1 MKKLLNQK
9 GFTLVEMMIVLLI
22 ISVLLL
28 VTIPNI
34 AKHTA
39 TIDSKGCDAYINMV
53 SAQIEAYKLEF
64 KEIPTLLSLNTAGFV
79 KEEKLVCPGG
89 QELTIDENGVVSEKA
104 S

>member
-1 MKKLLNQK
+1 MKKLLSQK

-39 TIDSKGCDAYINMV
+39 TIDTKGCDAYKNML

-64 KEIPTLLSLNTAGFV
+64 KEIPTQTSLNTAGFV
-79 KEEKLVCPGG
+79 KEDKLICPGG
-89 QELTIDENGVVSEKA
+89 QELTIDAAGLVIDKKD
-104 S
+104 

>member
-39 TIDSKGCDAYINMV
+39 TIDSKGCDAYVNMV
-53 SAQIEAYKLEF
+53 SAQVEAYKLEF
-64 KEIPTLLSLNTAGFV
+64 KEIPTLATLNTAGFI

-89 QELTIDENGVVSEKA
+89 QELTITTDGIVVEKEA
-104 S
+104 